1 MDFDKDTWT
10 IIDSYFRDN
19 KNYLVK
25 HHLDS
30 FNDFIGNKI
39 PLILQQYN
47 PQVHVKELIPE
58 TDLYKY
64 ETHVY
69 FGGEDGSEV
78 FLIKW
83 ASSENSKITDAIKT
97 QIGPDNVEKAKAA
110 GLTINLSTFVEQV
123 MGTDFVGNYMIKK

>member
-58 TDLYKY
+58 TDLEKKRFASALRRR
-64 ETHVY
+64 ELSLIL
-69 FGGEDGSEV
+69 GGKMKPSEATELKSI
-78 FLIKW
+78 F
-83 ASSENSKITDAIKT
+83 E
-97 QIGPDNVEKAKAA
+97 
-110 GLTINLSTFVEQV
+110 
-123 MGTDFVGNYMIKK
+123 